1 MFRLEL
7 ADLHREKQSLL
18 DRHISAAKQQRHVS
32 NVSFTVIARHS
43 QFWQAIKFCGQE
55 HYFFVRPKVLHCFL

>member
-18 DRHISAAKQQRHVS
+18 DQHISAAKQQRHVS

-43 QFWQAIKFCGQE
+43 QFWQAIKFVG
-55 HYFFVRPKVLHCFL
+55 RSIIFL